1 MLLSFLLDKTDY
13 KQNREALGTDHLVIF
28 YQPVMTFSCKDKAAL
43 YAVSQGFQEDSYPS
57 GTKAVWPTG
66 FSWRF
71 KKLFLN
77 GKTKRVKFNEFS
89 AAPFALSLIF

>member
-1 MLLSFLLDKTDY
+1 
-13 KQNREALGTDHLVIF
+13 
-28 YQPVMTFSCKDKAAL
+28 MTFSCKDKAAL

-89 AAPFALSLIF
+89 AAPFALSLIFFNFGVNFYLLSAALLKVLRDHL